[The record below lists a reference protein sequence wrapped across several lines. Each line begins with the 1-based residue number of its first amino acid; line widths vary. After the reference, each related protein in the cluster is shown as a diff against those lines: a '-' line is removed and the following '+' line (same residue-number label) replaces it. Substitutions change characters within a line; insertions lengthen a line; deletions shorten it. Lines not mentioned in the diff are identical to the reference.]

1 MPHDPHTERST
12 ENTASAM
19 PVFRSPGTDDAP
31 RRPGGPDGAG
41 GSGGAGYARG
51 VPDAPGDAGDAGAVP
66 DGRGGAGGSDD
77 GPHRRPPRRPAPR
90 SRRARRL
97 WAALAALLLVAST
110 AGAAMV
116 PLPYYL
122 FRPGAVRDT
131 EPLIEVAGGE
141 TYPSE
146 GSISYTTVSLRQ
158 ATLFGL
164 VSGWVDDDVAV
175 IDRDEVLGDHGAEEN
190 RQINLE
196 LMDNSKQVAT
206 QVALERLGYEVEV
219 SVTGHVVFEVLPGMP
234 AEGVLSVGD
243 TIVAVDDVPIDD
255 PEDLHR
261 LLGEESPGSSVMI
274 TVESPE
280 PGVPP
285 AASPTLGP
293 RGGDDEGGD
302 RDGAGGQNGDQRDAD
317 DPELEQRDVEIT
329 LAASPDDPNRAV
341 MGVEVGP
348 RLDYHF
354 PIDVAIDTG
363 DVGGPSAG
371 LAFTLGLIDD
381 LTPGDLTG
389 GLGVAVTGEILADG
403 TVGPVGG
410 AGQKAA
416 AVRDAGL
423 DLFLVPSAD
432 YDAAVEHAGDV
443 EVVRVD
449 TLDEALEE
457 LAERGGNALD
467 LPQVGE
473 ASGRAAA

>member
-1 MPHDPHTERST
+1 M
-12 ENTASAM
+12 
-19 PVFRSPGTDDAP
+19 
-31 RRPGGPDGAG
+31 
-41 GSGGAGYARG
+41 
-51 VPDAPGDAGDAGAVP
+51 
-66 DGRGGAGGSDD
+66 
-77 GPHRRPPRRPAPR
+77 
-90 SRRARRL
+90 L
-97 WAALAALLLVAST
+97 
-110 AGAAMV
+110 

-122 FRPGAVRDT
+122 FRPGTVRDT
-131 EPLIEVAGGE
+131 EPLIEVTGGA

-164 VSGWVDDDVAV
+164 MSGWIDDDVAV
-175 IDRDEVLGDHGAEEN
+175 MGRDEVLGDHGAEEN

-206 QVALERLGYEVEV
+206 KVALERLGYEVEV
-219 SVTGHVVFEVLPGMP
+219 SITGHVVFEVRPGMP

-255 PEDLHR
+255 REDLHR

-317 DPELEQRDVEIT
+317 RGDDPELERRDVEIT
-329 LAASPDDPNRAV
+329 LAASPDDPDRAE
-341 MGVEVGP
+341 MGVTVGP

-389 GLGVAVTGEILADG
+389 GLAVAVTGEIEADG

-416 AVRDAGL
+416 AVRAAGM

-449 TLDEALEE
+449 TLDEALEA
-457 LAERGGNALD
+457 LAERGGNGLD
-467 LPQVGE
+467 LPQAGE
-473 ASGRAAA
+473 PSERPAA